1 MTATGDVRDA
11 VPEAPAVAYTSRR
24 SPRLV
29 WVDGARGIGIVL
41 VVLGHALGGMIDA
54 GQAPAGEWFRPL
66 FLVIYTVHMPLFF
79 MLSGLF
85 VQARLA
91 RRPDAFLPGVL
102 RTILW
107 PYFLWSAVQLTVILF
122 AGSAVTAPLTGYWR
136 QLLSLPVIPVAQFWF
151 LYAILLLHVLSIL
164 VLPRL
169 GPVTL
174 VLIGFGLASLAGRG
188 VLPTFLADAG
198 SMAPYYA
205 IGVWVGAV
213 GGADRRPGRALVLI
227 SSAAA
232 ILAVGFATASTMS
245 GLGAAFATLKA
256 PEIAHIAFGL
266 PNVFAALPAVFA
278 FGCLMGAAGERVGG
292 VLPYL
297 GRHSLS
303 IYVLH
308 VMFVAGSRIVLLKV
322 VHLTSP
328 VGVLTLLV
336 AIGIVG
342 PVLVYEAARRR
353 RLTGILGL
361 T

>member
-1 MTATGDVRDA
+1 MTAISDVRDA
-11 VPEAPAVAYTSRR
+11 VSHASAATDPGRR

-29 WVDGARGIGIVL
+29 WVDSTRGVGIVL

-54 GQAPAGEWFRPL
+54 GQTPPGDWFRPL

-91 RRPDAFLPGVL
+91 RQPKAFLPGVL

-107 PYFLWSAVQLTVILF
+107 PYFLWSAVQLTVILL
-122 AGSAVTAPLTGYWR
+122 AGSVVNAPLSGYWG
-136 QLLSLPVIPVAQFWF
+136 QLFRLPLMPVAQFWF
-151 LYAILLLHVLSIL
+151 LYAILLLHVLSLL

-169 GPVTL
+169 GAVAL
-174 VLIGFGLASLAGRG
+174 VLIGFALASLAGRG

-205 IGVWVGAV
+205 VGVWIGAV
-213 GGADRRPGRALVLI
+213 DGVGRRPGRALVGV

-232 ILAVGFATASTMS
+232 ILAVGFATVSTMA
-245 GLGAAFATLKA
+245 GLGEGLAGLKA
-256 PEIAHIAFGL
+256 PEIAHIAFGFQ
-266 PNVFAALPAVFA
+266 NVFAALPAVFA
-278 FGCLMGAAGERVGG
+278 IGCLMAAAGERSSG

-308 VMFVAGSRIVLLKV
+308 VMFVAGSRILLVKGL
-322 VHLTSP
+322 HLTSP
-328 VGVLTLLV
+328 VAVLPLLV
-336 AIGIVG
+336 AIGIAG
-342 PVLVYEAARRR
+342 PVLAYEAARRC
-353 RLTGILGL
+353 RLAGVLGL
-361 T
+361 S

>member
-1 MTATGDVRDA
+1 MTEVGGVRDA
-11 VPEAPAVAYTSRR
+11 LPNRSAAIHTGRR

-29 WVDGARGIGIVL
+29 WVDSTRGVGILL

-54 GQAPAGEWFRPL
+54 GQTPPWDWFRPL

-85 VQARLA
+85 VQARLV
-91 RRPDAFLPGVL
+91 RQPEAFLPGVL
-102 RTILW
+102 RTLLW
-107 PYFLWSAVQLTVILF
+107 PYFLWSAVQLTVILL
-122 AGSAVTAPLTGYWR
+122 AGSMVNAPLTGYWG
-136 QLLSLPVIPVAQFWF
+136 QLFWLPLMPVAQFWF
-151 LYAILLLHVLSIL
+151 LYAILLLHVMSAL

-169 GPVTL
+169 GAVTL
-174 VLIGFGLASLAGRG
+174 VLVGFSLASLAGRG
-188 VLPTFLADAG
+188 VLPTFLTDTG

-213 GGADRRPGRALVLI
+213 EGIGRRPGRILVGL

-232 ILAVGFATASTMS
+232 LLAVGFATVSTMAGMGDS
-245 GLGAAFATLKA
+245 LAGLKA
-256 PEIAHIAFGL
+256 PEIAHIAFGF
-266 PNVFAALPAVFA
+266 PNIFAALPAVFA
-278 FGCLMGAAGERVGG
+278 IGCLMATVGDRLGG

-308 VMFVAGSRIVLLKV
+308 VMFVAGSRIMIVKGL
-322 VHLTSP
+322 HLTSP
-328 VGVLTLLV
+328 AAILPLLV
-336 AIGIVG
+336 AIGIAG
-342 PVLVYEAARRR
+342 PVLAYEAARRC
-353 RLTGILGL
+353 RLAGVLGL